1 MRSLLTP
8 IYACQTPSCERGGF
22 LRPLTTLFNFGQKSY
37 RIIAIDGGKGLYL
50 ERIKNKP
57 SWVGVALGVIF
68 VMSVIVPI
76 LSMIAIAIY
85 RSLNSFAS
93 LKEYAIR
100 DFAGALETAKSYK
113 IAVIMEKMLIR
124 VVHPKSAE
132 AFLERAEA
140 IAKSAQEVMNAEAF
154 FGEGSMT
161 YIRNA
166 RFRLCDDVA
175 NAAETGIRLNE
186 VCLDNAI
193 AIADTL
199 EDVHRRRV
207 YRDIIKI
214 LQPEDKEKAE
224 EISKKLL
231 I

>member
-57 SWVGVALGVIF
+57 SWVGVALCVIF

-93 LKEYAIR
+93 LKGYALC

-113 IAVIMEKMLIR
+113 IAAVMEKVLIR
-124 VVHPKSAE
+124 VVPPKDAE
-132 AFLERAEA
+132 AFLERAA
-140 IAKSAQEVMNAEAF
+140 GIAKNAQEVMNAEAF

-161 YIRNA
+161 YIRDG

-175 NAAETGIRLNE
+175 NAAETGICLNE
-186 VCLDNAI
+186 GCLDDAI

-199 EDVHRRRV
+199 ENAHRHRV
-207 YRDIIKI
+207 YLDIIKI
-214 LQPEDKEKAE
+214 LLPEDTEKAQE
-224 EISKKLL
+224 LSNKLL